1 MIKSII
7 GYSFAFTHNSD
18 IRTPC
23 LCIHRFEN
31 FRVLSSALINIS
43 VKPEDDRTWI
53 CIAKRTRWVKR
64 ATFDVI
70 HENFNV
76 IRKM

>member
-7 GYSFAFTHNSD
+7 GYSFAFAHNSD
-18 IRTPC
+18 IRTPR

-43 VKPEDDRTWI
+43 VKPKDDRM
-53 CIAKRTRWVKR
+53 CIAKRIGWIKR
-64 ATFDVI
+64 TTFEL
-70 HENFNV
+70 HEK
-76 IRKM
+76 ISAL